1 MTSDSTPVFALEKEA
16 LKTEIE
22 TGLQVGVD
30 HLEDKPMK
38 RKPVEK
44 YHNTRHLLKQY
55 RKVAY
60 AIQISESDMNVRM
73 EMEHGTRLSTLEVNA
88 ELAGVD
94 LSGSKLEGYA
104 RTVIRS
110 KNMLQ
115 IIKNALNTAGATL
128 TWTDKG
134 EGTIPVEFTAHQ
146 DGLETDGYAPCEVI
160 FFDPAA

>member
-44 YHNTRHLLKQY
+44 YHNTRYLLKQY

-60 AIQISESDMNVRM
+60 AI
-73 EMEHGTRLSTLEVNA
+73 
-88 ELAGVD
+88 
-94 LSGSKLEGYA
+94 
-104 RTVIRS
+104 
-110 KNMLQ
+110 
-115 IIKNALNTAGATL
+115 
-128 TWTDKG
+128 
-134 EGTIPVEFTAHQ
+134 
-146 DGLETDGYAPCEVI
+146 
-160 FFDPAA
+160 

>member
-55 RKVAY
+55 DKSDRDRELLYVKDKNNSGRFGSDIQPYLKTDRALVAAICRKHNRY
-60 AIQISESDMNVRM
+60 WID
-73 EMEHGTRLSTLEVNA
+73 MEHNNWWECSVSTPDGVFHDLMWVLDSDHIFAGIREVFCHMDA
-88 ELAGVD
+88 VLKDLGVPAGNE
-94 LSGSKLEGYA
+94 GS
-104 RTVIRS
+104 
-110 KNMLQ
+110 
-115 IIKNALNTAGATL
+115 
-128 TWTDKG
+128 
-134 EGTIPVEFTAHQ
+134 
-146 DGLETDGYAPCEVI
+146 EVSS
-160 FFDPAA
+160 

>member
-73 EMEHGTRLSTLEVNA
+73 EMEHGTRLSTLEVNT
-88 ELAGVD
+88 LISIRQSGVFA
-94 LSGSKLEGYA
+94 LIVFTSK
-104 RTVIRS
+104 RR
-110 KNMLQ
+110 
-115 IIKNALNTAGATL
+115 
-128 TWTDKG
+128 
-134 EGTIPVEFTAHQ
+134 F
-146 DGLETDGYAPCEVI
+146 
-160 FFDPAA
+160 

>member
-44 YHNTRHLLKQY
+44 YHNTRYLLKQY

-88 ELAGVD
+88 ELAG
-94 LSGSKLEGYA
+94 SGSWGVDVPDPLSHLLLGEE
-104 RTVIRS
+104 
-110 KNMLQ
+110 
-115 IIKNALNTAGATL
+115 AGQ
-128 TWTDKG
+128 
-134 EGTIPVEFTAHQ
+134 P
-146 DGLETDGYAPCEVI
+146 
-160 FFDPAA
+160 